1 MGLRR
6 GAVLGLRRADVRDD
20 PVYRA
25 RSLLVVRH
33 LPQHGHP
40 PRIEP
45 RLTVGVSIIPF
56 CIRSASSLIFL
67 RSLSFCFGDRL
78 RYSLNTACVFFFID
92 CAPHQLPRTLNGA
105 YLPQQGHP
113 PCTGPRLTVLL
124 SIMFGLDMPIWV
136 RPVKF
141 GRAIARAKWAFH
153 GRVRSGGPGGG
164 GCECA
169 RDPICLSRH
178 WRTRASS

>member
-1 MGLRR
+1 MDKWHFDGRWESECLMRHIPR
-6 GAVLGLRRADVRDD
+6 PDDLLLAGRQHVCDVVGEGRHVLGLRRADVRDD

-40 PRIEP
+40 PRIGP

-124 SIMFGLDMPIWV
+124 SNV
-136 RPVKF
+136 RV
-141 GRAIARAKWAFH
+141 GHAYMGSA
-153 GRVRSGGPGGG
+153 G
-164 GCECA
+164 
-169 RDPICLSRH
+169 
-178 WRTRASS
+178 